1 MNKYSGLLPIY
12 LVSLAAIFVILF
24 GIRATAPIINPILL
38 AAMITIMALPI
49 PARLTQRGLPG
60 WLSMVLTILMVVV
73 IMGLVIVLVFF
84 MVTKL
89 AVELP
94 TFMADAMAS
103 ASQDLPSE
111 VSGSQEVTVTTEYP
125 IQLGPI
131 AQGAIATTV
140 DLLVQFGMALF
151 IFFFMIGAALSLPG
165 AERLGLDPRAPV
177 VGRVGALTED
187 IRHYL
192 TILTG
197 INFLVGL
204 GDTIFLMILGV
215 DYALL
220 WGFLAWIMGYI
231 PSIGFILALIPPMLI
246 AYAQYGLDTAVVVL
260 IGYVLINGGVQNF
273 IQPKMMGQG
282 LKINPLVVFVG
293 LFVWTFLLGGI
304 GAILSVPL
312 TLLVLTLMENF
323 EGTRMAA
330 VLMRYTGEE
339 KKEERQQAVAQ
350 AKGLWD
356 KARVA
361 IAPTDEPEERASG
374 AGTTS
379 T

>member
-1 MNKYSGLLPIY
+1 VNKLSNRLPIY

-38 AAMITIMALPI
+38 AVMITIMVLPI
-49 PARLTQRGLPG
+49 PARLTHRGLPG
-60 WLSMVLTILMVVV
+60 WLSLVLTILMVVV
-73 IMGLVIVLVFF
+73 VMGLVIVLVFF

-94 TFMADAMAS
+94 VFMADALAS
-103 ASQDLPSE
+103 AGQDLPSE
-111 VSGSQEVTVTTEYP
+111 VTGSQEVTATAEYP
-125 IQLGPI
+125 LQLGPI
-131 AQGAIATTV
+131 AQGAITTTV

-151 IFFFMIGAALSLPG
+151 IFFFMISAALSLPG
-165 AERLGLDPRAPV
+165 GERLGLDPRAPL
-177 VGRVGALTED
+177 VGRVGALTEE
-187 IRHYL
+187 IRHYM

-204 GDTIFLMILGV
+204 GDTVFLMILGV

-220 WGFLAWIMGYI
+220 WGLLAWLMGYI
-231 PSIGFILALIPPMLI
+231 PSIGFIIALIPPMLI
-246 AYAQYGLDTAVVVL
+246 AYAQYGLETAVLVL

-304 GAILSVPL
+304 GAILAVPL

-339 KKEERQQAVAQ
+339 KKEERQQAMQQ
-350 AKGLWD
+350 ARGLWD
-356 KARVA
+356 EARVA
-361 IAPTDEPEERASG
+361 IAQTDGREEQG
-374 AGTTS
+374 
-379 T
+379 